1 MSTLSG
7 AFTSSRGANLRNK
20 YLFLFVISSSLIVID
35 QYTKFMVTLHIPL
48 SYSINV
54 VEGFFNLTHVRNSGV
69 AFGIFSEQNSKL
81 KPYLLIFVSIIA
93 IIAILVIF
101 HQTGK
106 EKRLVQGGLVL
117 VFSGAIGNLID
128 RVLHKEVIDFI
139 DIFFNNRHWPAFNVA
154 DACITIGVMLLA
166 VDLLVNSK
174 PFNSPDS
181 AA

>member
-1 MSTLSG
+1 MG
-7 AFTSSRGANLRNK
+7 
-20 YLFLFVISSSLIVID
+20 
-35 QYTKFMVTLHIPL
+35 
-48 SYSINV
+48 
-54 VEGFFNLTHVRNSGV
+54 
-69 AFGIFSEQNSKL
+69 
-81 KPYLLIFVSIIA
+81 
-93 IIAILVIF
+93 
-101 HQTGK
+101 
-106 EKRLVQGGLVL
+106 QGGLVL

>member
-1 MSTLSG
+1 
-7 AFTSSRGANLRNK
+7 LRNK
-20 YLFLFVISSSLIVID
+20 YLFLFVISSSLIVVD
-35 QYTKFMVTLHIPL
+35 QYTKFMITLHIPL

-69 AFGIFSEQNSKL
+69 AFGIFSEQNSQL

-106 EKRLVQGGLVL
+106 EKRMVQGGLVL

-128 RVLHKEVIDFI
+128 RILHKEVIDFI
-139 DIFFNNRHWPAFNVA
+139 DIFFNNRHWPAFNLA

-166 VDLLVNSK
+166 VDLLLSSK
-174 PFNSPDS
+174 EFNSPDS
-181 AA
+181 TA

>member
-1 MSTLSG
+1 M
-7 AFTSSRGANLRNK
+7 
-20 YLFLFVISSSLIVID
+20 IVID

-69 AFGIFSEQNSKL
+69 AFGIFSEQNSQL

-93 IIAILVIF
+93 IIAILIIF
-101 HQTGK
+101 HQTEK
-106 EKRLVQGGLVL
+106 EKRMVQGGLVL

-166 VDLLVNSK
+166 VDLLVSSK

-181 AA
+181 TA

>member
-1 MSTLSG
+1 M
-7 AFTSSRGANLRNK
+7 RNK

-69 AFGIFSEQNSKL
+69 AFGIFSEQNSQL

-106 EKRLVQGGLVL
+106 DKRMVQGALVL

>member
-1 MSTLSG
+1 M
-7 AFTSSRGANLRNK
+7 
-20 YLFLFVISSSLIVID
+20 IVVD

-54 VEGFFNLTHVRNSGV
+54 VDGFFNLTHVRNSGV
-69 AFGIFSEQNSKL
+69 AFGIFSEQNSEL

-101 HQTGK
+101 HQTDR

-166 VDLLVNSK
+166 ADLLVSSK

-181 AA
+181 TA

>member
-1 MSTLSG
+1 M
-7 AFTSSRGANLRNK
+7 
-20 YLFLFVISSSLIVID
+20 IVID

-48 SYSINV
+48 SYSINI

-69 AFGIFSEQNSKL
+69 AFGIFSEQNSEL

-106 EKRLVQGGLVL
+106 EKRMVQGGLVL

-166 VDLLVNSK
+166 ADLLVSGK
-174 PFNSPDS
+174 SYNSPDS
-181 AA
+181 TA

>member
-1 MSTLSG
+1 M
-7 AFTSSRGANLRNK
+7 RNK
-20 YLFLFVISSSLIVID
+20 YLFLFVISSSLIVVD

-69 AFGIFSEQNSKL
+69 AFGIFSEQNSQL

-101 HQTGK
+101 HQTER

>member
-1 MSTLSG
+1 
-7 AFTSSRGANLRNK
+7 LRNK
-20 YLFLFVISSSLIVID
+20 YLFLFVISSALIVID

-48 SYSINV
+48 SYSINI

-69 AFGIFSEQNSKL
+69 AFGIFSEQNSEL

-101 HQTGK
+101 HQT
-106 EKRLVQGGLVL
+106 ERQKRLVQGGLVL

-166 VDLLVNSK
+166 ADLLVSGK
-174 PFNSPDS
+174 SYNSPDS
-181 AA
+181 TA

>member
-1 MSTLSG
+1 M
-7 AFTSSRGANLRNK
+7 RNK
-20 YLFLFVISSSLIVID
+20 YLFLFVISSALIVID

-48 SYSINV
+48 SYSINI

-69 AFGIFSEQNSKL
+69 AFGIFSEQNSEL

-101 HQTGK
+101 HQTER

-166 VDLLVNSK
+166 ADLLVSGK
-174 PFNSPDS
+174 SFNSPDNT
-181 AA
+181 A

>member
-1 MSTLSG
+1 M
-7 AFTSSRGANLRNK
+7 
-20 YLFLFVISSSLIVID
+20 IVVD
-35 QYTKFMVTLHIPL
+35 QYTKFMITLHIPL
-48 SYSINV
+48 SYSVNV
-54 VEGFFNLTHVRNSGV
+54 IEGFFNLTHVRNSGV
-69 AFGIFSEQNSKL
+69 AFGIFSEQNSQL

-106 EKRLVQGGLVL
+106 DKRMVQGALVL

-139 DIFFNNRHWPAFNVA
+139 DIFFGNKHWPAFNIA

-166 VDLLVNSK
+166 ADMLVNSK
-174 PFNSPDS
+174 PFNSPDKT
-181 AA
+181 A

>member
-7 AFTSSRGANLRNK
+7 SFASSRGANLRNK

-69 AFGIFSEQNSKL
+69 AFGIFSEQNSEL

-101 HQTGK
+101 HQTEK
-106 EKRLVQGGLVL
+106 EKRMVQGGLVL
-117 VFSGAIGNLID
+117 VFSGAICN
-128 RVLHKEVIDFI
+128 
-139 DIFFNNRHWPAFNVA
+139 
-154 DACITIGVMLLA
+154 
-166 VDLLVNSK
+166 
-174 PFNSPDS
+174 
-181 AA
+181 

>member
-1 MSTLSG
+1 M
-7 AFTSSRGANLRNK
+7 
-20 YLFLFVISSSLIVID
+20 IVID

-69 AFGIFSEQNSKL
+69 AFGIFAEQNSEL

-101 HQTGK
+101 HQTER

-166 VDLLVNSK
+166 ADLLVSGK
-174 PFNSPDS
+174 SFNSPDNT
-181 AA
+181 A

>member
-1 MSTLSG
+1 M
-7 AFTSSRGANLRNK
+7 RNK

-69 AFGIFSEQNSKL
+69 AFGIFSEQNSQL

-106 EKRLVQGGLVL
+106 EKRMVQGALVL

-139 DIFFNNRHWPAFNVA
+139 DIFFNNRHWPAFNIA

-166 VDLLVNSK
+166 ADLLLSSK
-174 PFNSPDS
+174 GFNSPDS
-181 AA
+181 TA

>member
-1 MSTLSG
+1 MSTLSRSF
-7 AFTSSRGANLRNK
+7 ASSRGANLRNK

-69 AFGIFSEQNSKL
+69 AFGIFSEQNSQL

-93 IIAILVIF
+93 IIAILIIF
-101 HQTGK
+101 HQTEK
-106 EKRLVQGGLVL
+106 EKKMVQGGLVL
-117 VFSGAIGNLID
+117 VFSGAIWNLID

>member
-1 MSTLSG
+1 M
-7 AFTSSRGANLRNK
+7 
-20 YLFLFVISSSLIVID
+20 IVID

-69 AFGIFSEQNSKL
+69 AFGIFSEQNSEL

-93 IIAILVIF
+93 IIAILIIF
-101 HQTGK
+101 HQTEK
-106 EKRLVQGGLVL
+106 EKKMVQGGLVL